1 MLEQALNQMIE
12 SAASSVEMEGYSI
25 DSQSKTWCKQLI
37 KNEITMSEYIELVKR
52 KAGVTSKT

>member
-52 KAGVTSKT
+52 KAGVS